1 LIPACDVVRMTTKH
15 DLAEQI
21 EQLVRNHIET
31 TRKAAAAAV
40 ERGFSVMPPASDRAV
55 AHATRRK
62 PRAKAAPRRAVEEVL
77 ALAER
82 FYAVLCRN
90 PGETMA
96 TLAPQAGASA
106 RALRVAVARLERA
119 GRVRSVGQ
127 RRFTR
132 YFPMTATG
140 ATASAVAAVAA

>member
-1 LIPACDVVRMTTKH
+1 LIPACDVIRMTTNH

-31 TRKAAAAAV
+31 TRKAATAAV
-40 ERGFSVMPPASDRAV
+40 ERAFSATPPASDRAV
-55 AHATRRK
+55 AHAARRK

-96 TLAPQAGASA
+96 TLAPQVGASA

-132 YFPMTATG
+132 YFPMTSTG
-140 ATASAVAAVAA
+140 VSAVPAVAA

>member
-1 LIPACDVVRMTTKH
+1 MTTNH

-31 TRKAAAAAV
+31 TRKAAATAV
-40 ERGFSVMPPASDRAV
+40 ERAFSATPPAGDRPVPQA
-55 AHATRRK
+55 ARRK

-96 TLAPQAGASA
+96 TLAPQVGASA
-106 RALRVAVARLERA
+106 RALHVAVARLERA

-132 YFPMTATG
+132 YFPMTATSTN
-140 ATASAVAAVAA
+140 ASAVSAVAA